1 MTEYDE
7 KMMIMIDD
15 NYDGDDSN
23 FDDNDENID
32 QKQFYDSWVNV
43 Y

>member
-1 MTEYDE
+1 
-7 KMMIMIDD
+7 MIDD